1 MLIERVRTEP
11 DPYEPFLL
19 SQAIRAGDLLF
30 VSGQAGYDD
39 SGRPVPGGFEP
50 RPPRRSRTSSGA
62 TRWWVVASCAR
73 SVKDARSS
81 QVF

>member
-30 VSGQAGYDD
+30 VSGQAATTTAADP
-39 SGRPVPGGFEP
+39 SRVASTP
-50 RPPRRSRTSSGA
+50 RPLRRSRTSSARYALVGR
-62 TRWWVVASCAR
+62 RWPTS
-73 SVKDARSS
+73 
-81 QVF
+81 

>member
-39 SGRPVPGGFEP
+39 SGRPSRVASTP
-50 RPPRRSRTSSGA
+50 RPLRRSRTSSGRYA
-62 TRWWVVASCAR
+62 LVGRRWPTS
-73 SVKDARSS
+73 
-81 QVF
+81 